1 MNASPSKRGA
11 ARHPPVTGS
20 ASAFAIVLPLARPLA
35 LGSLSR
41 VGPYRNH
48 TVQQLASR
56 VNSRSGSRAA
66 VPAMSGLWQLS
77 GHKQTTHGRCLHEC
91 SRPRSGLLKSVQE
104 TTAVVGADGSCGASL
119 SGPRKGCSQRQQQE
133 LERVQ
138 SHDEPILP
146 GSSAAHAHNA
156 TRSPASACRVR
167 PTRYHLS
174 NSRGAS
180 ECSKPLSYCCR

>member
-1 MNASPSKRGA
+1 
-11 ARHPPVTGS
+11 
-20 ASAFAIVLPLARPLA
+20 
-35 LGSLSR
+35 
-41 VGPYRNH
+41 
-48 TVQQLASR
+48 
-56 VNSRSGSRAA
+56 
-66 VPAMSGLWQLS
+66 VPATSELGQLL

-146 GSSAAHAHNA
+146 GSSAARAQCHQITGVSLSIASDAIPLKQQQRRKRMLAA
-156 TRSPASACRVR
+156 TVILLSLTFKSCRRKIVFEICRNKRYEKAIGRTPESSLVPAYA
-167 PTRYHLS
+167 
-174 NSRGAS
+174 
-180 ECSKPLSYCCR
+180 